1 LDFAKISSQIKKIK
15 KNLGLSEGT
24 EESCDNTPVILKIVE
39 KGGLNGGH
47 NSFYISFQVNNLLLY
62 NILLDFG
69 ASNNI
74 IPLTTIQ
81 KLVFKVIRLCQ
92 NICAMDRREV

>member
-24 EESCDNTPVILKIVE
+24 EESYDNTPVMLKFVE

-47 NSFYISFQVNNLLLY
+47 NSFYIPFQVNNLLLY

-69 ASNNI
+69 ASNNV